1 MPLRKPYLLL
11 LLVLAPVFCL
21 ASVNAGASAG
31 SHSKSLHENGER
43 RLQTAKARDS
53 EFATV
58 PHTTARASCEA
69 TRPPEALATP
79 DPLVDEVGTSGKIT
93 VSFII
98 GTDGRVYSPLV
109 LESAGPTEDRTVL
122 DTIRS
127 WRYRPAMCNGV
138 ATETEAKVE
147 FSKR

>member
-1 MPLRKPYLLL
+1 MPLRKLSLLS
-11 LLVLAPVFCL
+11 LVALV
-21 ASVNAGASAG
+21 SVLCAASA
-31 SHSKSLHENGER
+31 SAAASADSRSKSLRENAER
-43 RLQTAKARDS
+43 RLQTAKSRDS

-79 DPLVDEVGTSGKIT
+79 DPLLDEVGTSGKVT

-98 GTDGRVYSPLV
+98 GTDGRVYSPFV